1 MTQSHYEPLLK
12 CGVKIYQYTPG
23 FIHAKSFLCD
33 DKIGTVGSINLDYR
47 SLFLHFECGVF
58 MYKTKL
64 DAVERGLYGYFC
76 GFRGNDIGI
85 LQRSECVHS
94 YFPGHDASVCTVAV
108 KW

>member
-1 MTQSHYEPLLK
+1 MN
-12 CGVKIYQYTPG
+12 V
-23 FIHAKSFLCD
+23 
-33 DKIGTVGSINLDYR
+33 TVGINLITAVCSCILR
-47 SLFLHFECGVF
+47 WCLSME
-58 MYKTKL
+58 TKV

-85 LQRSECVHS
+85 LQRAECVHS